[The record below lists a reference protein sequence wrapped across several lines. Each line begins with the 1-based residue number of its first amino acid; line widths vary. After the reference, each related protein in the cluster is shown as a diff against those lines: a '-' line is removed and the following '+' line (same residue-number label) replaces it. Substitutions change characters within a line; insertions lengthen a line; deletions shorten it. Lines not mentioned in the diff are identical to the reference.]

1 MSRGSVAETSAT
13 TILTAA
19 DFESWTQAPKIT
31 PSDDHTNSTSTRI
44 PSHYDK
50 HVPEALQP
58 QKILLGKFQYPQ
70 IYPTAQQYYF
80 SQLLERPNVLE
91 NLSGKVRD
99 NLAARWSRDLLF
111 IESLDVRNE
120 EGVVH
125 AEMRVAEVVYDLA
138 ALAILD
144 LSKDQVEATGL
155 WAAFGTHSSAEK
167 DTKADLLLGL
177 ASKKIIIQR
186 DSRNDPRQA
195 IWPSLQHLNADFMRY
210 LLAEECK
217 NLRLGGPMGYLV
229 LLLFASLTQA
239 NVIFDLWPQPDCH
252 DCPNFPKSHEVRNGF
267 AEVIIPSDSTNFKTH
282 LVPESPSKSELYAQ
296 NVHQEIARVLRLIL
310 DERGGSSLD
319 TDVTH
324 KAPNAG
330 EFYAQ
335 VRKPIL
341 EILQSSLANE
351 QVILNQLGGI
361 DNLLNTVMA
370 RVTGIRNIFVQICSQ
385 LIRHNLTF
393 GLVSSYNHSW
403 FLQRH
408 RVTAEFVVSPLQQ
421 ASDTG
426 HIIQRA
432 LYFMD
437 AYYDGLERSEN
448 GGIWN
453 DPYRGVRPQSDQLP
467 DPIVSSSQAGD
478 DPKHDRDYD
487 PDEVDSEDSEYSP
500 SSATDAHGNKLRRS
514 KRKKTKKRANPGPS
528 GKPPHP
534 PPPGGGTGGA
544 GGAGGAGTRRSKS
557 GTGKRNTSAGTTQG
571 SSSRASSGRSAKR
584 ARQKV
589 GNHIIEIAVQNIHL
603 AFNCTKPMLQSNHI
617 FLLDSASRIRK
628 ASSARAGTTQGSS
641 SRASSGRSAKRARQ
655 KVGNHIIEIA
665 VQNMAFNCT
674 KPMLQSKGFS
684 CFQRVLFTDTDAPTE
699 AAPVHF
705 PIPFSTITPPRR
717 SMAATLASLSSPQLH
732 HPRTPPGRRSS
743 LASVSSVS
751 SLVSSAGGASV
762 LSSGGS
768 IASSTNT
775 APVSTPPSSPSGSHR
790 SKGSV
795 ASISVMHGV
804 DVPGSIDP
812 VQNITSS
819 AVATPVP
826 TDPVQNIVQNTIVVS
841 CGGTILDTL
850 IAESKEMG
858 WIVWGGDLIL
868 EGVGFPIDHVRIV
881 IKLSD
886 WERDSSAVE
895 GTISDAGNS
904 ILAEA
909 KFYEHLAN
917 VAPNS
922 DITPEYHGVFNGSG
936 AIGLVLG
943 DGGDRLPRDSLQ
955 TLDNSEKRK
964 IFNKAEH
971 LHRLGILH
979 GDLSERN
986 ILMDEDRD
994 FRIIDFHISQ
1004 LDHQCS
1010 WNGSNGC
1017 HELEQ
1022 FADAMMLEL

>member
-120 EGVVH
+120 EGV
-125 AEMRVAEVVYDLA
+125 
-138 ALAILD
+138 
-144 LSKDQVEATGL
+144 DQVEATGL

-217 NLRLGGPMGYLV
+217 NLRLGGTMGYLV

-282 LVPESPSKSELYAQ
+282 LVAESPSKSELYAQ

-330 EFYAQ
+330 KFYAQ

-557 GTGKRNTSAGTTQG
+557 GTGTRTTSAGTTQG

-603 AFNCTKPMLQSNHI
+603 AFNCTKPMLQS
-617 FLLDSASRIRK
+617 
-628 ASSARAGTTQGSS
+628 
-641 SRASSGRSAKRARQ
+641 
-655 KVGNHIIEIA
+655 
-665 VQNMAFNCT
+665 
-674 KPMLQSKGFS
+674 KGFS
-684 CFQRVLFTDTDAPTE
+684 CFQRVPFTDTDAPTE